1 MNYKTLGKVIFVFA
15 FIFFGIVPGILT
27 GVIDV
32 PAGRGVRAIEYNE
45 HPLEFSFWMIFY
57 IGAST
62 FIFLS
67 IFKEGKKGK

>member
-45 HPLEFSFWMIFY
+45 HPLEFSFLDDILYWGKHIYF
-57 IGAST
+57 
-62 FIFLS
+62 FIHF
-67 IFKEGKKGK
+67 